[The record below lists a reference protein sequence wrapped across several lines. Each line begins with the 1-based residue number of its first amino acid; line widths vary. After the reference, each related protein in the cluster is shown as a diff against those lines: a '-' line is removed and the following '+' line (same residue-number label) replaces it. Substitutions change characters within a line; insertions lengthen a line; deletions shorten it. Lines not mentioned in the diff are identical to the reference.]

1 MADDSPFLRALGD
14 IVWVPQRMDW
24 LRRKDRQRQG
34 RSPDPSAGRVDGQ
47 SVRTRTQRLDV
58 GFDGGKMVKG
68 RKRRAL
74 MDSLGIP
81 LEFDVTAANVS
92 DREGLKT
99 LLTHYFKNGI
109 NRLRHLWVDGGYSG
123 EPLQTWVASLK
134 KTFKITLERVENEG
148 KGFNVIKHR
157 WVVERA
163 LA

>member
-1 MADDSPFLRALGD
+1 MFPRPKSGEGLPERPASDSRRVVNGILYLIRTGCQWRMIPHSYGPRETLYGYLSEWSRQG
-14 IVWVPQRMDW
+14 IWKKVMDW

-99 LLTHYFKNGI
+99 LLTHYLGK
-109 NRLRHLWVDGGYSG
+109 RL
-123 EPLQTWVASLK
+123 
-134 KTFKITLERVENEG
+134 
-148 KGFNVIKHR
+148 
-157 WVVERA
+157 
-163 LA
+163 